1 MIEYIGQN
9 LWLFWVIVT
18 CVCLI
23 LELSSGDFFV
33 TCFAIG
39 GLFAIIASVSGLPF
53 WAQVLIWAVFS
64 MLSIWLIRP
73 RLLRRFHSKDH
84 ERSSNADALIG
95 RVGTVIEPITPQ
107 ESGYVQV
114 DGDQWKAVS
123 ERGEIF
129 RRGEKAKIV
138 SRDSIIVKVRK
149 CNADK

>member
-123 ERGEIF
+123 ECGEIF

>member
-1 MIEYIGQN
+1 MIGYIGQN

-18 CVCLI
+18 CACLI
-23 LELSSGDFFV
+23 LELSSGDFFI

-39 GLFAIIASVSGLPF
+39 GVLGIAASAAGLPF
-53 WAQVLIWAVFS
+53 WAQVLIWAIFS

-73 RLLRRFHSKDH
+73 RLLRRFHSKEH

-95 RVGTVIEPITPQ
+95 RVGTVIEPITSQ

-123 ERGEIF
+123 DSGETF
-129 RRGEKAKIV
+129 QKGDKAKIV
-138 SRDSIIVKVRK
+138 SRDSIIVKVKK
-149 CNADK
+149 CNKSN